1 MATPVIDDDI
11 FEMEKVPMGNSVRGA
26 ICHDSRRLAKKQGV
40 AEQMLNAAVETARQ
54 LDMTSM
60 ALTCKEH
67 LIHYYA
73 RFGFEKQG
81 ISASVHGGAVWYD
94 MVKTL

>member
-1 MATPVIDDDI
+1 M
-11 FEMEKVPMGNSVRGA
+11 RGA
-26 ICHDSRRLAKKQGV
+26 ICHDTAAAWQKQGV

-81 ISASVHGGAVWYD
+81 ISASVHAAQSGMTWS
-94 MVKTL
+94 KRCNIQNHKPQ